1 MARNDSL
8 VEIGGN
14 KLGKLEH
21 TGVGGEAAAETKD
34 VFGVRLRVRKEGVEI
49 GVITWGRLEDEGEG
63 CIMVVETGESS

>member
-1 MARNDSL
+1 

-34 VFGVRLRVRKEGVEI
+34 VFGVRLGVRKKS
-49 GVITWGRLEDEGEG
+49 GRNRGHYLGE
-63 CIMVVETGESS
+63 T